1 MKVHLRQIPADGL
14 HLEGEDECPIQDLGA
29 EDVECAGPLRYSL
42 DVGIS
47 EGALWANGWL
57 AQPVQLRC
65 VSCLET
71 FEHTVEVPEF
81 AVHMELGGPEVVDL
95 APAAREDLLLNLP
108 AYPRC
113 DRHGGRICP
122 TPHLQRAHD
131 NTDRTAE
138 QRQKNWGPLDK
149 LDL

>member
-1 MKVHLRQIPADGL
+1 MKAHLRQIPANGL
-14 HLEGEDECPIQDLGA
+14 HLEGEEECPIADLA
-29 EDVECAGPLRYSL
+29 SEDMECAGPLRYSL

-47 EGALWANGWL
+47 EGALWANGSL

-71 FEHTVEVPEF
+71 FEHTIEVPEF

-95 APAAREDLLLNLP
+95 GPAAREDLLLNLP

-113 DRHGGRICP
+113 DRHGGRECP
-122 TPHLQRAHD
+122 AATAIAERASD
-131 NTDRTAE
+131 APEARKPDWSA
-138 QRQKNWGPLDK
+138 LDK